1 MVSTSFLEELMN
13 GGTVRSKGTQEFPDR
28 VEVSD
33 VSWGLQGEQA
43 TWDEDEMGPFL
54 AQGYFAIP

>member
-1 MVSTSFLEELMN
+1 MN